1 MDNTNKEKIYLG
13 FVPNDKKELVR
24 KNKCKYDFEKHR
36 WFTTDLNNKMIEDFE
51 RVTIDFWNLINDLR
65 LTYDKEE
72 KTWYGY
78 KTNEKIK
85 EYFNT

>member
-36 WFTTDLNNKMIEDFE
+36 WFTTDLNNKMIKNFE
-51 RVTIDFWNLINDLR
+51 RIEINFWSLINDLG
-65 LTYDKEE
+65 LTYDKE
-72 KTWYGY
+72 KKHGIA
-78 KTNEKIK
+78 IK
-85 EYFNT
+85 QTKK